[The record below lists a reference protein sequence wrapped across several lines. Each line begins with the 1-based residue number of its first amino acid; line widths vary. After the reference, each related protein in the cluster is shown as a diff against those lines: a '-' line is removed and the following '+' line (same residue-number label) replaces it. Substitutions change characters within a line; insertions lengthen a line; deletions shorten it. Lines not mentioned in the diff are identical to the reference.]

1 MEERSVT
8 SPAALLAR
16 IQDGWH
22 EFSAYLMT
30 LTREQLTVPTDAAG
44 WTVKDHLIHLAVWEG
59 SICALLQGQSGP
71 EYIGVAPAV
80 WQSTDID
87 TINALIHQRYR
98 GRSLEEALRMLQ
110 DTHQRLVEKI
120 HTLTEDDL
128 LGAYRGFQPGPPSE
142 NAVIDLIISNTCDH
156 YAEHQP
162 WIAAIAESL

>member
-8 SPAALLAR
+8 SSAALLAR

-44 WTVKDHLIHLAVWEG
+44 WTIKDHLIHVAVWEG

-71 EYIGVAPAV
+71 EYTGVAADT
-80 WQSTDID
+80 WRNADID
-87 TINALIHQRYR
+87 AINALLHERYR
-98 GRSLEEALRMLQ
+98 SRSVEEALRMLQ

-120 HTLTEDDL
+120 QSLTEDDL
-128 LGAYRGFQPGPPSE
+128 LRACRGFQPGPPSE

-162 WIAAIAESL
+162 WLAAIAESL